1 VEVPVPPTG
10 LREAKK
16 ARTRQAISDIAT
28 RLFMER
34 GFEAVTVA
42 EIAAAADVSVKT
54 VFNYFPTKEDL
65 FFDRAAELIGGLE
78 ATIRDRAP
86 GVTVA
91 AALHR
96 LLADNLVPFPG
107 TGWRRLRDPEHYELF
122 RTYVA
127 TERASPALRARRHVI
142 ADTWAAPLAAAVAA
156 ALELPEG
163 DPRAEAFA
171 AMVLAAMALR
181 HRTLA
186 GAVLERRG
194 ARSVERRVRA
204 VVDEALGR
212 IARAFAD
219 VDRPPD
225 RPSGG
230 V

>member
-1 VEVPVPPTG
+1 MEVPVPPSG
-10 LREAKK
+10 LREVKK

-42 EIAAAADVSVKT
+42 EIAAEADVSVKT
-54 VFNYFPTKEDL
+54 VFNYFPAKEDL

-78 ATIRDRAP
+78 ATIRDRPA

-91 AALHR
+91 GALHR

-107 TGWRRLRDPEHYELF
+107 VAWRRLRDPEQYERF
-122 RTYVA
+122 RAYVA
-127 TERASPALRARRHVI
+127 TEHASPALRSRRHVI
-142 ADTWAAPLAAAVAA
+142 ADAWAAPLGAAVAA
-156 ALELPEG
+156 ELELPA
-163 DPRAEAFA
+163 DRPRAEAFA

-186 GAVLERRG
+186 AALLERRG
-194 ARSVERRVRA
+194 ARAIERRVRA

-219 VDRPPD
+219 VDRPA
-225 RPSGG
+225 
-230 V
+230 